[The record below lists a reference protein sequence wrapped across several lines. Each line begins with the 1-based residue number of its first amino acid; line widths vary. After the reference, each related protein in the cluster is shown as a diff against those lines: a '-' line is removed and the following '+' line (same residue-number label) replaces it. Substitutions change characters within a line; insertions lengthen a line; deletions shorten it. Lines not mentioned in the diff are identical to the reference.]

1 MSMRSLSF
9 YWGIRGRIVVKTAT
23 EERIKRLKS
32 HLEQEN
38 PALAQ
43 AVEYFQELDKIAR
56 KLGFLHEDESYATQ
70 ISWWPVIAVLGT
82 FSAGKSTFLNEYVGV
97 PLQRTGNQAVDDKFT
112 VLCFSAD
119 SEPRQ
124 LPGLALD
131 SDPRFPFYQISDQ
144 IEQDADGDGKRI
156 DSYLQLKTCNSEA
169 LRGKIFID
177 SPGFDADQQRSST
190 LLITDHIIG
199 LSDLV
204 LVFFD
209 ARHPEPGAMMD
220 TLEHLVS
227 RTISRADSDKFL
239 YILNQ
244 IDNTAREDNPEEVVA
259 AWQRGLA
266 QSGLTAGRFY
276 RTYAESAA
284 VPFEDEQQH
293 ARMKS
298 KRDEDMGEIRRRIE
312 QLNVDRAYRITGL
325 LEYSGKH
332 LRDVLVP
339 KLIEARDLWMKRTRW
354 FSGLVFGG
362 AIAVFLYWSIVAGA
376 WDGLVFRPLTT
387 LNPIFQLLAAGG
399 LVALGVM
406 IHSRLRR
413 LAGRSVLRRLQRDDS
428 LGDDREPLA
437 RAFEANLASMWPSF
451 MPGNIHGWSARV
463 QKKLDKLIGESDVLI
478 QKLNDQFARPS
489 GNQDESGD

>member
-1 MSMRSLSF
+1 M
-9 YWGIRGRIVVKTAT
+9 VKTAT

-38 PALAQ
+38 PALAE

-56 KLGFLHEDESYATQ
+56 RLGFLDEDDSYATQ
-70 ISWWPVIAVLGT
+70 ISWWPVVAVLGT
-82 FSAGKSTFLNEYVGV
+82 FSAGKSTFLNEYLGV

-112 VLCFSAD
+112 VICYSED
-119 SEPRQ
+119 EEPRQ

-131 SDPRFPFYQISDQ
+131 SDPRFPFYQISED
-144 IEQDADGDGKRI
+144 IEHASEGEGKRI
-156 DSYLQLKTCNSEA
+156 DSYLQLKTCNSER

-220 TLEHLVS
+220 TLKHLVVN
-227 RTISRADSDKFL
+227 TINRPDSDKFL

-259 AWQRGLA
+259 AWQRALA

-276 RTYAESAA
+276 RTYSETAS
-284 VPFEDEQQH
+284 VMIDDEQKRE
-293 ARMKS
+293 RMQS
-298 KRDEDMGEIRRRIE
+298 KRDEDVGDIRRRIE
-312 QLNVDRAYRITGL
+312 QLNVDRAYRVTGL
-325 LEYSGKH
+325 LEYTGIH
-332 LRDVLVP
+332 IRDVLVP
-339 KLIEARDLWMKRTRW
+339 RLIEFRDLWRKRNRW
-354 FSGLVFGG
+354 ANGIVFGG
-362 AIAVFLYWSIVAGA
+362 AFAAFLYWSITAGA
-376 WDGLVFRPLTT
+376 WDGLTFRPLTA
-387 LNPIFQLLAAGG
+387 LNPLFQLLAGAGV
-399 LVALGVM
+399 VALMAFVY
-406 IHSRLRR
+406 SRLRYF
-413 LAGRSVLRRLQRDDS
+413 AGRSVLRRIRRDES

-437 RAFEANLASMWPSF
+437 RAFESNLNSMMPSLV
-451 MPGNIHGWSARV
+451 PGQLSGWSSRV
-463 QKKLDKLIGESDVLI
+463 QKKLDRLIGESDVLV
-478 QKLNDQFARPS
+478 QKLNDQFTRPS
-489 GNQDESGD
+489 GSPAGEQSQDKG